1 MNAPVRKFLAKT
13 AVRETVPLLVGLM
26 GPPGGGKT
34 YSALRLATG
43 IQRVV
48 GGDIY
53 VIDTE
58 AKRALH
64 YADEFK
70 FKHVEF
76 VAPFGSL
83 DYLAAIDH
91 CVKAGA
97 KVIVVDSMSHEH
109 IGQGGYLTTQEAEVE
124 RMAGDDYAKRERVK
138 MAGWI
143 KPSAYRQRMITGILQ
158 LNANFVFCFRA
169 KEKTKPKKGGGIEEL
184 GFMPLGG
191 EELLFE
197 MTVNCLLLPKAGGVP
212 TWRSDN
218 IGERLMM
225 KLPKQFENIFSE
237 QKPIDEQIGRSLAT
251 WASGGS
257 ALPSPAVT
265 VNQPAPTAPTSAQGA
280 GEVPKY
286 TADEYVA
293 EWDDKLIDAGEFQK
307 LAAEWN
313 SDFQKDI
320 RLATF
325 AKSDPKLRSLITRV
339 SERVAELKKA
349 SAQGDAVSVGGR

>member
-1 MNAPVRKFLAKT
+1 MNAPVRKFEAKP
-13 AVRETVPLLVGLM
+13 AVRDTVPLLVGLM

-43 IQRVV
+43 IKRVT

-70 FKHVEF
+70 FQHVEF

-83 DYLAAIDH
+83 DYLAAIKH
-91 CVKAGA
+91 CVDQGA
-97 KVIVVDSMSHEH
+97 KVIVIDSQSHEH
-109 IGQGGYLTTQEAEVE
+109 IGAGGYLLTQEAEVE
-124 RMAGDDYAKRERVK
+124 RMAGNDYAKRDRVK

-143 KPSAYRQRMITGILQ
+143 KPSSYRQQMITGILQ
-158 LNANFVFCFRA
+158 LNANFIFCFRA

-218 IGERLMM
+218 VGEKFMM
-225 KLPKQFENIFSE
+225 KLPKQFESLFEDS
-237 QKPIDEQIGRSLAT
+237 KPIDEQIGQALAS
-251 WASGGS
+251 W
-257 ALPSPAVT
+257 
-265 VNQPAPTAPTSAQGA
+265 AQGGTIA
-280 GEVPKY
+280 SAPPPPHDT
-286 TADEYVA
+286 TADRTPASPHSAGDEAGTVPDFSPDQYVTHWELKLSEA
-293 EWDDKLIDAGEFQK
+293 DDAKALGMA
-307 LAAEWN
+307 WN
-313 SDFQKDI
+313 SDAHKEI
-320 RLATF
+320 RRKTF
-325 AKSDPKLRSLITRV
+325 AKGDPKLLALVTKV
-339 SERVAELKKA
+339 SDRIAELKKVA
-349 SAQGDAVSVGGR
+349 A